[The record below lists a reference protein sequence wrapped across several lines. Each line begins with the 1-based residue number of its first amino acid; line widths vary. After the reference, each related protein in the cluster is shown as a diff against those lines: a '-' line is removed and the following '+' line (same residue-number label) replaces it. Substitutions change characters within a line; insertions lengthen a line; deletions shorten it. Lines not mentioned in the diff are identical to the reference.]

1 MKNLS
6 KFIVIVCLAFAATTI
21 AQNELILDPNDYI
34 NNQILGDTLANG
46 SRAHSVYKLERSKF
60 YALDGRMDIKFRL
73 EIVGPDNGGML
84 HDMAEGH
91 PPVIVNTPDAAG
103 NARPSFQLLAG
114 GEIILKNFIMSGLVS
129 TGLMVGDMMTSN
141 GGKRFEAQNMVFCD
155 WEERIFR
162 SRSTGIDVKIT
173 DCVYLNGGGLDYGV
187 FDGMST
193 RFDVTGNSF
202 TLENNTMVN
211 VGREICNA
219 GPFLKMKTTILHN
232 SFINMIKCAH
242 EMRHNEMISANNY
255 WLNWEFIGYGPNQIR
270 TNDIYQMHF
279 TTYNDYLPIK
289 NKLDSV
295 SCYFGQNGFIIE
307 DKINAWF
314 ATKTAQDSIH
324 QSGYWEIAAVD
335 SFVVRDNNFKIG
347 TNYLNFHPQFVKP
360 AHNTDLLVQFT
371 EAYWTPVAQQ
381 PTIPPDY
388 RVPYVVYFAADGTP
402 QCVWPLP
409 FDLRYSNTTWLTG
422 GSDGLPLGDLNWYP
436 DKKAIY
442 LANRDK
448 IIAAL
453 RDSMMNAKAIYKPP
467 ARTPFISPT
476 THVAGKDGSTP
487 EQFSLAQ
494 NYPNPFN
501 PSTNITY
508 TLAKANHVTLVI
520 YNMLGQE
527 MRSLVDAKQ
536 AAGSYSIHWNGLDN
550 LGKPA
555 SGGVYFYRLKIDNQT
570 VSKKMVLLK

>member
-1 MKNLS
+1 MKKWSMLL
-6 KFIVIVCLAFAATTI
+6 VILCLALAAPIFA
-21 AQNELILDPNDYI
+21 QSEKILDPNDYI

-46 SRAHSVYKLERSKF
+46 ARAHSVYKLERSKF
-60 YALDGRMDIKFRL
+60 YALDGRMDIKFKL

-84 HDMAEGH
+84 HDTAEGH

-114 GEIILKNFIMSGLVS
+114 GEIVLKNFIMSGLVS

-242 EMRHNEMISANNY
+242 EMRHYEFISANNY
-255 WLNWEFIGYGPNQIR
+255 WLNWEFVGYGPNQIR
-270 TNDIYQMHF
+270 SNDIYQMNF

-289 NKLDSV
+289 DKLDSV

-335 SFVVRDNNFKIG
+335 SFVLRDKNYRIG
-347 TNYLNFHPQFVKP
+347 TNYLNFHPNFVKP
-360 AHNTDLLVQFT
+360 AHNVDLLVAFT
-371 EAYWTPVAQQ
+371 EAYWKPPAQQ

-388 RVPYVVYFAADGTP
+388 RVPYIVNFTGEGAPV
-402 QCVWPLP
+402 CHWPLP
-409 FDLRYSNTTWLTG
+409 FDLRYSNAKWLTG

-442 LANRDK
+442 LANREQ

-453 RDSMMNAKAIYKPP
+453 RDSMVNAKAIYKPP
-467 ARTPFISPT
+467 ARTPFITPT
-476 THVAGKDGSTP
+476 TFVAGKNWTTP
-487 EQFSLAQ
+487 NQFNLAQ

-501 PSTNITY
+501 PTTNISY
-508 TLAKANHVTLVI
+508 SLSKADHVSLVV
-520 YNMLGQE
+520 YNMLGQKI
-527 MRSLVDAKQ
+527 RTLVDGKQ
-536 AAGSYSIHWNGLDN
+536 AAGMHSIKWDGVDDS
-550 LGKPA
+550 GGTTA
-555 SGGVYFYRLKIDNQT
+555 GGVYLYRLKINDQT
-570 VSKKMVLLK
+570 MTKKMVYMK